1 MIPGDPG
8 ALLPTG
14 TARFPGVYPA
24 LVRDVQDP
32 DNQGRVQIEL
42 PIVNADDGPGA
53 LAWARLATM
62 MAGGGR
68 GTWFIPE
75 VGDEVLVAFVG
86 GDPRRPVVIGALWNG
101 SDIPPETMDANN
113 NLRSITSRSGHVLTF
128 DDTIGAEKVSIET
141 QGGQSLTLDDA
152 AGGKITLT
160 HSNGAQIEMDA
171 AGNIK
176 LTALSQV
183 EITAPSM
190 LKVTAGMVTVDSAL
204 SRFSGVVQ
212 ADTVITNSVVS
223 ASYTPGAGNIW

>member
-8 ALLPTG
+8 ALLPAPAG
-14 TARFPGVYPA
+14 RLYGVYPA

-32 DNQGRVQIEL
+32 DGQGRVQIEL
-42 PIVNADDGPGA
+42 PMVNADDGPAA

-75 VGDEVLVAFVG
+75 PDDEVLVAFVG
-86 GDPRRPVVIGALWNG
+86 GDPRRPVVVGALWNG
-101 SDIPPETMDANN
+101 SDVPPETMDSANN
-113 NLRSITSRSGHVLTF
+113 IRSVTSRAGHVLTF
-128 DDTIGAEKVSIET
+128 DDTVGAEKVRLET
-141 QGGQSLTLDDA
+141 QGGHSLTLDDA
-152 AGGKITLT
+152 AGGTITLS
-160 HSNGAQIEMDA
+160 HSNGAKIEMDT

-176 LTALSQV
+176 LTALAQV
-183 EITAPSM
+183 EITAPAM
-190 LKVTAGMVTVDSAL
+190 LKVTAGMVTVDAAM